1 MRINRLA
8 DVLCIALLTDYY
20 NRSMLVKAV
29 KNSSREDDL
38 KKKIPYISS
47 YFIKNPSGD
56 ILTDR
61 QLS

>member
-38 KKKIPYISS
+38 KKKKYLIYRRISLRIPVEI
-47 YFIKNPSGD
+47 F
-56 ILTDR
+56 
-61 QLS
+61 

>member
-38 KKKIPYISS
+38 KKKYLIYRRISLRIPVEI
-47 YFIKNPSGD
+47 F
-56 ILTDR
+56 
-61 QLS
+61 